1 MQILFHPFGL
11 LPPCNF
17 STIHRPY
24 FLLPDCSENQ
34 SSWLFSPHWGPGQE
48 AQDNLLAGGGGG
60 AQQPLSFSTAV
71 VNVGFAGK
79 LQFWLNV
86 HFLEKCLLSR
96 GILTFWW
103 RPKRVW
109 PKHLGFWVFFWMT
122 VKTRYSKSS
131 TSKFQGEW
139 IHFIFLQS
147 FPRILLCFPINFSV
161 CCECIS
167 SPYNL
172 LARWAG
178 RLLNRA
184 ETADRKVKRFVQRV
198 SPQSNQV
205 AWKGINTEIIVKNDG
220 NRSYINNNAL

>member
-1 MQILFHPFGL
+1 MYI
-11 LPPCNF
+11 
-17 STIHRPY
+17 
-24 FLLPDCSENQ
+24 FLKSVFFPQEF
-34 SSWLFSPHWGPGQE
+34 WLFDEDQKGFGP
-48 AQDNLLAGGGGG
+48 NI
-60 AQQPLSFSTAV
+60 
-71 VNVGFAGK
+71 
-79 LQFWLNV
+79 W
-86 HFLEKCLLSR
+86 
-96 GILTFWW
+96 
-103 RPKRVW
+103 
-109 PKHLGFWVFFWMT
+109 GFWVFFWMT
-122 VKTRYSKSS
+122 GKTRHSKSS